1 MKPFPRLTA
10 LGPVTKVLVGF
21 ALILAITP
29 VVFDWNW
36 FRRPLEQYLM
46 EKSGREVRI
55 GDLHVALG
63 LALEPTVRLRD
74 VYIEHAH
81 WAAKQTMAVAGE
93 AIFTFSLRSLWE
105 QRPVI
110 LRLLLPVA
118 DDGLERRAGGLR
130 NKRLL

>member
-21 ALILAITP
+21 ALAFAITA

-36 FRRPLEQYLM
+36 FRRPLERHLM

-63 LALEPTVRLRD
+63 FALEPTVRLRD
-74 VYIEHAH
+74 VYIENAP
-81 WAAKQTMAVAGE
+81 WAANQPMAVAGE

-110 LRLLLPVA
+110 LRLVP
-118 DDGLERRAGGLR
+118 
-130 NKRLL
+130 